1 MKKFIKST
9 CSASLIVAAFTF
21 GIAMTNAVAAS
32 SPELDKAVQN
42 GKELFSHETFWGDGK
57 TCESCHVNGG
67 TVATKLPSGK
77 ALASLS
83 NAAAIFPR
91 FRVKSNKVITLP
103 DQVRNC
109 VQGGIGGTPPDY
121 GSEQLTD
128 LVAYLTSLAQGKA
141 IDMGGVPQ

>member
-1 MKKFIKST
+1 MNIKRT
-9 CSASLIVAAFTF
+9 CIALLIAAAFTS
-21 GIAMTNAVAAS
+21 GVAMTNAAAATS
-32 SPELDKAVQN
+32 TELDQAVQN

-67 TVATKLPSGK
+67 TVATTLSNGK
-77 ALASLS
+77 AIASLA

-91 FRVKSNKVITLP
+91 FRSKSAKVITLP

-109 VQGGIGGTPPDY
+109 VQGGIGGTAPDY

-141 IDMGGVPQ
+141 INMGGAPQ